1 MDSLTYFIGNQKKK
15 WVWSWGKIW
24 VKLGPMLQKSKKLAL
39 SIDIFHI
46 LHEEYLLKH
55 KVVVVQTPEWEFK
68 ANIARN
74 ATGDGL
80 GLKVTKLIII

>member
-1 MDSLTYFIGNQKKK
+1 MLWKKC
-15 WVWSWGKIW
+15 
-24 VKLGPMLQKSKKLAL
+24 KKLAL
-39 SIDIFHI
+39 SIDIFYI

-55 KVVVVQTPEWEFK
+55 KVVVVQTPELKFK
-68 ANIARN
+68 ANIVRN